1 MSDEEAAAA
10 AAAEAEAADGADG
23 EGLAPEGEAVEG
35 AAAEGEAGEVAPAPD
50 AEPAEPPPPP
60 PPPKPIQRTLALLK
74 PDVCG
79 RPWLEQFVSKVPPAE
94 GEEVPDGA
102 EDKWA
107 PNAEMRA
114 PDAATAIL
122 ERIRKAGFTIV
133 KQKRVH
139 LSKAEAED
147 FYGEHA
153 GKPFFDK
160 LTGFMSSG
168 TTMALVLEKE
178 DGIAAWRAMMGPT
191 NSLRARD
198 EAEAAHPLNEEL
210 WALRALFGT
219 DGTRNATHGSDSV
232 FSAAREI
239 AFFFPEKEVRQT
251 SLALAWPSVTAS
263 SGACDAIAAALEAAD
278 FFVLARRVVAVPQAV
293 AEVLVAA
300 EGLQS
305 EEEASAA
312 VALLTSGPCEA
323 FVVERVGAVPR
334 LQRLVGPPPAVA
346 RGSAPASLRAR
357 FASDAGAGADA
368 QQALGDL
375 RVSAAPSA
383 DALRDVIMPALFP
396 APLPM
401 QRTLC
406 VIKPGTAEAHYRSIV
421 ADVLAAG
428 FTILA
433 EARRTLALEEVEDF
447 YGEHAGKPFFPGL
460 CAYMSSGPVV
470 ALALA
475 KPNAIR
481 CWRQLMGP
489 TNTAVAKREKPNSL
503 RARYGI
509 DGTRNATHGSDAPS
523 SAARELRFYF
533 GDLAEDREPGS
544 EGSSSSSSSS
554 SAGAGAGAAAS
565 GGGASA
571 SAYVKHT
578 VVTHAYDTT
587 RRAIVPRTVEHVVVD
602 ALSALARARPASSP
616 AEAIRWLGQWMCDN
630 NPRHGVVRAPSS
642 AASGAGPRVEEPDDA
657 EVVSASATAASLSSS
672 SASAAASSS
681 SSAAGAGGA
690 AAASS
695 PALRSYALAP
705 QARTI
710 VFVLGGPGSG
720 KGTQCARIAREFGY
734 THLSSGDLLRAEVA
748 SGSEFGRA
756 LEATMRTGGLVDD
769 ATVLRLLSQA
779 IEAGERAGASKFL
792 IDGYPRSQRQAIEFE
807 RAVGAP
813 ALVLAFDAPEA
824 VLEAR
829 LLERGRTSGRADDNV
844 ESIRQR
850 FATFV
855 SQSAPVIDFYAK
867 LGLVRSVYADR
878 PVDAVWGDV
887 APLFRPALTWMVG
900 GPGSGRATQAD
911 MLAARKTG
919 TVHLSVG
926 ALADA
931 AVAAADAVAA
941 GKAAAPPAGSAAATA
956 LAIGA
961 ELSANRSRGD
971 RAVGASAAVAL
982 LRHAIDGRNAVGA
995 YALSDAP
1002 KDAETAAALVA
1013 AFGKPAAIVQ
1023 FVVPTEVRLA
1033 RALHARGDPAPRRA
1047 AELRPLLR
1055 RAIAAYDEAMAPI
1068 LARAGVTARLHVVD
1082 GNRSAAAVA
1091 ADVAA
1096 ALQPDLVFVLGGP
1109 GVGKGTQC
1117 ARIAK
1122 EFGYTHLSAGDLLR
1136 AEVLRGSAHGAL
1148 ISSSIEAGKLVPEN
1162 ITLDLLRGAVAAAA
1176 PRCRRFLIDGFPR
1189 DVGQAK
1195 AVEASIGAPAQVL
1208 FFDAPEDV
1216 MVARLLERGRT
1227 SGRADDNADAI
1238 RKRLHTFSEAS
1249 LPVVRWYGERGAV
1262 RTISSVPPPDAVFA
1276 SVRPFFEPHVVL
1288 VAGRPGAGATTQ
1300 CARLAADFGFVHI
1313 SAGDLVRAEI
1323 AERAAAAGGAGT
1335 IDADTE
1341 ALAAALK
1348 AGAAPP
1354 DDLVLA
1360 LVRDAVAAAAPRRR
1374 FLVDGFP
1381 ASPAQADALPGIFGG
1396 QPSAVL
1402 LLDAPAAVCKAR
1414 LQRRGKATAA
1424 AVAAIA
1430 KATAA
1435 KLAAVGGA
1443 GGAAAAAKSPVHAAA
1458 AAAAA
1463 RLRSS
1468 TPDAPLGARDDDS
1481 DAAIDARLAAWEDPA
1496 AGAGAALARF
1506 REARIVKSF
1515 PVAGSGSVDLV
1526 TASLRPLFQPQL
1538 VVLAGGA
1545 GTGRRELA
1553 VRAGLE
1559 LGYATLRVPALL
1571 REEAGAGSALSAV
1584 ITEAME
1590 AKRTVP
1596 TEAVVALLRRAVLRS
1611 GASRFIVDGFPRVVS
1626 AGFPSVHDQVFALEA
1641 ALGPI
1646 KGCVGLVASESVR
1659 ATRLGASTP
1668 GELAA
1673 VRAKVTSFAREK
1685 MPVLSFFTA
1694 VGKAATIDTSAV
1706 APEDVYEAA
1715 RPFLE

>member
-10 AAAEAEAADGADG
+10 AAAEAEATSGADG
-23 EGLAPEGEAVEG
+23 EGLAL
-35 AAAEGEAGEVAPAPD
+35 EGEAGEAAAGEGEGVQEAPAPE

-94 GEEVPDGA
+94 GEEVPEGA

-139 LSKAEAED
+139 LSKGEAED

-210 WALRALFGT
+210 WALRALFGS

-251 SLALAWPSVTAS
+251 SVALAWPSVTAS
-263 SGACDAIAAALEAAD
+263 SGSCDAIAAALEAAD

-293 AEVLVAA
+293 AEALVAA

-305 EEEASAA
+305 EEEAAAA

-357 FASDAGAGADA
+357 FASDGDA
-368 QQALGDL
+368 AQPSAALGDL

-383 DALRDVIMPALFP
+383 DVLRDVVMPALFP

-406 VIKPGTAEAHYRSIV
+406 VIKPGTAEAHYRAIV
-421 ADVLAAG
+421 ADILAAG

-433 EARRTLALEEVEDF
+433 EARRSLALEEVEDF

-475 KPNAIR
+475 RPNAIR

-489 TNTAVAKREKPNSL
+489 TNTAVAKREKPSCL

-544 EGSSSSSSSS
+544 GSGSGSEGAASASSS
-554 SAGAGAGAAAS
+554 GAGATGV
-565 GGGASA
+565 SA
-571 SAYVKHT
+571 STYVKGT

-587 RRAIVPRTVEHVVVD
+587 RRAIVPRTVEQVVVD

-616 AEAIRWLGQWMCDN
+616 VEAIRWLGQWMCDN

-642 AASGAGPRVEEPDDA
+642 SSSGGPRVEEPDDVV
-657 EVVSASATAASLSSS
+657 VVSASAAA
-672 SASAAASSS
+672 APAAASSS
-681 SSAAGAGGA
+681 SASGAAPASGAGAGA
-690 AAASS
+690 SASTSSAASGVR
-695 PALRSYALAP
+695 AYALAP
-705 QARTI
+705 KARTI

-720 KGTQCARIAREFGY
+720 KGTQCARIAGQFGY

-779 IEAGERAGASKFL
+779 IEAGDRAGASKFL
-792 IDGYPRSQRQAIEFE
+792 IDGYPRSQRQAVDFE

-844 ESIRQR
+844 DSIRQR

-855 SQSAPVIDFYAK
+855 SQSASVIEFYAK

-900 GPGSGRATQAD
+900 GPGSGRATQAE
-911 MLAARKTG
+911 MLAARRTG
-919 TVHLSVG
+919 TAHLSLA

-941 GKAAAPPAGSAAATA
+941 GKAATPPAGSAAGAA
-956 LAIGA
+956 LAVGT

-971 RAVGASAAVAL
+971 RAVGAAAAVTL
-982 LRHAIDGRNAVGA
+982 LRHAIDGANAVGA
-995 YALSDAP
+995 FALSDAP

-1013 AFGKPAAIVQ
+1013 EFGKPSAIVQ
-1023 FVVPTEVRLA
+1023 FLVPTEVRLA

-1047 AELRPLLR
+1047 AELRPVLR

-1136 AEVLRGSAHGAL
+1136 AEVLRGSAHGTL

-1162 ITLDLLRGAVAAAA
+1162 ITLDLLRGAVAAAS

-1195 AVEASIGAPAQVL
+1195 SVEASIGAPAQVL

-1238 RKRLHTFSEAS
+1238 RKRLQTFSEAS

-1262 RTISSVPPPDAVFA
+1262 RTISAVPPPDAVFA
-1276 SVRPFFEPHVVL
+1276 AVRPFFEPHVVL
-1288 VAGRPGAGATTQ
+1288 VAGRPGAGATSQ
-1300 CARLAADFGFVHI
+1300 CARLAADFGFVHV

-1323 AERAAAAGGAGT
+1323 AERAAAAGAGAGGAGT
-1335 IDADTE
+1335 VDAETE

-1354 DDLVLA
+1354 DELVLA
-1360 LVRDAVAAAAPRRR
+1360 LVRDAVAAASPRRR

-1424 AVAAIA
+1424 AIAAIA
-1430 KATAA
+1430 KASAA
-1435 KLAAVGGA
+1435 KLAAAGGA
-1443 GGAAAAAKSPVHAAA
+1443 GAAAAAKSPLHAAA
-1458 AAAAA
+1458 AAAAQ
-1463 RLRSS
+1463 RLRAA
-1468 TPDAPLGARDDDS
+1468 TADAPLGARDDDS

-1506 REARIVKSF
+1506 REARLVKAF
-1515 PVAGSGSVDLV
+1515 PVAGTGSVDLV
-1526 TASLRPLFQPQL
+1526 SASLRPLFQPQL

-1571 REEAGAGSALSAV
+1571 REEAAAGSALSAV
-1584 ITEAME
+1584 IAEAME

-1659 ATRLGASTP
+1659 ASRLAASTP

-1685 MPVLSFFTA
+1685 MPVLTFFTA

-1706 APEDVYEAA
+1706 APDDVYEAA